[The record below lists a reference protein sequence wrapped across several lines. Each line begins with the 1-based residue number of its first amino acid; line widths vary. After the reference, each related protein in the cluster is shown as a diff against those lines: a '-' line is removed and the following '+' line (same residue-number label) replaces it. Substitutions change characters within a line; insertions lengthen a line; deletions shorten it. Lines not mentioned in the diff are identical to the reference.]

1 MYVQQW
7 LLWLPLWRTE
17 CREGGW
23 AQERPGRRP
32 GGQRAGGSGEASSRF
47 ARNCVRRERKAHGG
61 RGLPDVLHWGMSCCS
76 TEMQE
81 TSEGRRLGRRP
92 GSVVFLT
99 LYILMC
105 DTHTGECTDCDRTA

>member
-1 MYVQQW
+1 MFNSGCCGCRYGEQSAG
-7 LLWLPLWRTE
+7 
-17 CREGGW
+17 REGGRRKD
-23 AQERPGRRP
+23 QEGGLAGSERVAAVRRP
-32 GGQRAGGSGEASSRF
+32 AGLRG
-47 ARNCVRRERKAHGG
+47 NCVRRERTAHGG